1 MCGPKNSAGTEV
13 LDKEHIQLDAT
24 ITELGFGSKEFMDFI
39 TKVSVV
45 YEEKVPD
52 NQRVSLKTEIATL
65 IQDPDKTIE
74 EIISG
79 LSRISI
85 CYDLNLK
92 PTQTLKPDSTHT
104 ELVIES
110 GWQLRRIAN
119 HSTFSIVCPDMS
131 GRTAWFYP
139 TIEELSSKL
148 QNEPNESPGIWE
160 LLPSSLFPSCPQDL
174 ISVIKNTL
182 EKNNTTRDSL
192 SSPFNIFTFSTSF
205 LGALIGSEY
214 PSSRL
219 YMLDP
224 IAPDLTLPFKTKEGS
239 EKLAVDTFIHNMG
252 QLVNIPESLTDTVQK
267 SSQSKALVSALKDGI
282 DDKTFTAWTKLL
294 QTYGVL
300 GTSVT
305 QFLAILTLSFKQF
318 FGSQAA
324 IKISAD
330 VGATREFASGLY
342 AQFDDEAIRGIG
354 GFSVKE
360 GSSFNTITIN
370 HGLKH
375 LDLPKHRVAIELL
388 QKALYPPKTV
398 VCTTP

>member
-1 MCGPKNSAGTEV
+1 
-13 LDKEHIQLDAT
+13 
-24 ITELGFGSKEFMDFI
+24 
-39 TKVSVV
+39 
-45 YEEKVPD
+45 
-52 NQRVSLKTEIATL
+52 
-65 IQDPDKTIE
+65 
-74 EIISG
+74 
-79 LSRISI
+79 
-85 CYDLNLK
+85 
-92 PTQTLKPDSTHT
+92 
-104 ELVIES
+104 
-110 GWQLRRIAN
+110 
-119 HSTFSIVCPDMS
+119 
-131 GRTAWFYP
+131 
-139 TIEELSSKL
+139 
-148 QNEPNESPGIWE
+148 
-160 LLPSSLFPSCPQDL
+160 
-174 ISVIKNTL
+174 
-182 EKNNTTRDSL
+182 
-192 SSPFNIFTFSTSF
+192 
-205 LGALIGSEY
+205 
-214 PSSRL
+214 
-219 YMLDP
+219 
-224 IAPDLTLPFKTKEGS
+224 
-239 EKLAVDTFIHNMG
+239 MG

-330 VGATREFASGLY
+330 VGVTREFASGLY

-388 QKALYPPKTV
+388 QKALYPSQDSCVHNSLNKLGLFAANSIPSQGKSV
-398 VCTTP
+398 ENADQASDSIIMGSLRL